1 MKKFLLMMALATTAF
16 GCSQVKDNDAA
27 EDLVYCNPLDLDY
40 GWGIFKQGLPFCR
53 TSADPVIVF
62 FKDRYYLFA
71 THDIG
76 GYRVS
81 DDLMHWENRFF
92 NEEVAE
98 AALNY
103 GSYVAPAVAA
113 DENYVY
119 FIKLNRD
126 RSQKTVKIIRTSDP
140 DKGKWEVCGEIKR
153 VSDPTLFIDNGRYY
167 VYHGLGIDQ
176 SLKCFELDPETMT
189 EIEGSEKVIKAFP
202 RDIDEYDSG
211 YYFGRRE
218 IYDEVDARDWKGR
231 FKWLPCPEG
240 SWIIRNGDR
249 YYLQFAAP
257 GTISIWYCDVVME
270 SDNPT
275 GGFVEQPYNPVS
287 LKAGG
292 FIGSAGH
299 SCVFQDRYGNWWQIA
314 TMWVGNSNEF
324 ERRLGL
330 FPVTFDSEGRM
341 QVHTL
346 LGDYPMVIPQRKF
359 TPDEQFLKGWWC
371 LSYGKTCTASS
382 SVPGHE
388 PSAASDE
395 DVRTWWSAASAS
407 AGEWI
412 MLDLE
417 GIKTIN
423 AMQMNFSEQNFT
435 PDTYEEDYTAYRV
448 YASSDG
454 STWDMILDKSG
465 NTVTNPH
472 DFTVLPEPVEARYV
486 KVECVHSM
494 NGVPFGV
501 RDVRLFGHGD
511 GVLPDAVASTQVTRD
526 ASDGRFAM
534 LEWTPVENA
543 DGYVVRFGISPDF
556 MNQTI
561 QVKGKDENSLCIHI
575 LTKGENYFYRV
586 DTYNENG
593 LTEGHVVTDRK

>member
-1 MKKFLLMMALATTAF
+1 MTLAAAAIGCGRTANA
-16 GCSQVKDNDAA
+16 GKT
-27 EDLVYCNPLDLDY
+27 EDPVYCNPLDLDY
-40 GWGIFKQGLPFCR
+40 GWGIFKQDLPLCR
-53 TSADPVIVF
+53 TSADPVMVF
-62 FKDRYYLFA
+62 FKDKYYLFA

-81 DDLMHWENRFF
+81 DDLMHWENRYF
-92 NEEVAE
+92 NEEVAD

-113 DENYVY
+113 DDNYVY

-126 RSQKTVKIIRTSDP
+126 RSRKTTEIIRTSDP
-140 DKGKWEVCGEIKR
+140 DKGVWEVCGEIKR
-153 VSDPTLFIDNGRYY
+153 VSDPTLFIDDGNYY

-176 SLKCFELDPETMT
+176 SLKCFRLDPETMT

-202 RDIDEYDSG
+202 DDIDDYDAG

-218 IYDEVDARDWKGR
+218 IYDEVDARGWKGR
-231 FKWLPCPEG
+231 FQWLPCPEG

-249 YYLQFAAP
+249 YYLQFASP
-257 GTISIWYCDVVME
+257 GTICIWYCDVVME
-270 SDNPT
+270 SDSPT
-275 GGFVEQPYNPVS
+275 EGFVEEPYNPVS
-287 LKAGG
+287 MKAGG

-299 SCVFQDRYGNWWQIA
+299 SSVFKDRYGNWWQIT

-330 FPVTFDSEGRM
+330 FPVTFDEKGRM

-359 TPDEQFLKGWWC
+359 SRNEQFLKGWWC
-371 LSYGKTCTASS
+371 LSYGKECTASS
-382 SVPGHE
+382 YTEGHE

-395 DVRTWWSAASAS
+395 NIRTWWSAATAS
-407 AGEWI
+407 PGEWI
-412 MLDLE
+412 MLDLGGE
-417 GIKTIN
+417 KTIN
-423 AMQMNFSEQNFT
+423 AMQLNFSEQNFT
-435 PDTYEEDYTAYRV
+435 PDTFEDDYTAYKT

-454 STWDMILDKSG
+454 KTWELMIDRSG
-465 NTVTNPH
+465 NKTANPH
-472 DFTVLPEPVEARYV
+472 DFTVLQEPVKARYV
-486 KVECVHSM
+486 KVECVHPM

-501 RDVRLFGHGD
+501 RDVRLFGHG
-511 GVLPDAVASTQVTRD
+511 GGARPAAAGSVKVERD

-534 LEWTPVENA
+534 LEWTPSVNA
-543 DGYVVRFGISPDF
+543 DGYLVRFGIDPEF

-561 QVKGKDENSLCIHI
+561 QVKGGDVSSLCIHI
-575 LTKGENYFYRV
+575 LTRGEKYWYRV

-593 LTEGHVVTDRK
+593 ITEGPVVED

>member
-1 MKKFLLMMALATTAF
+1 MKKILLIMAAVMALAC
-16 GCSQVKDNDAA
+16 CSREKEIARTQDP
-27 EDLVYCNPLDLDY
+27 VYCNPLDLDY
-40 GWGIFKQGLPFCR
+40 GWGIFKQGLPLCR

-62 FKDRYYLFA
+62 FKDKYYLFA

-81 DDLMHWENRFF
+81 DDLMHWENRYF
-92 NEEVAE
+92 NDEVKE

-113 DENYVY
+113 DDEYVY

-126 RSQKTVKIIRTSDP
+126 RSQKTVKIIRTPDP
-140 DKGKWEVCGEIKR
+140 DKGKWEICGEIKR
-153 VSDPTLFIDNGRYY
+153 ISDPTLFIDEGRYF

-189 EIEGSEKVIKAFP
+189 EIPGSEKVIKAFP
-202 RDIDEYDSG
+202 EDISEYSSG

-218 IYDEVDARDWKGR
+218 IYDEVDARDCKGR

-249 YYLQFAAP
+249 YYLQFASP
-257 GTISIWYCDVVME
+257 GTICIWYCDVVME
-270 SDNPT
+270 SGNPVE
-275 GGFVEQPYNPVS
+275 GFVEQPYNPVS

-299 SCVFQDRYGNWWQIA
+299 SSVFRDRYGNWWQIT

-330 FPVTFDSEGRM
+330 FPVTFDSHGRM

-359 TPDEQFLKGWWC
+359 RADEQFLKGWWC
-371 LSYGKTCTASS
+371 LSYGKACTASS

-388 PSAASDE
+388 PAAASDE
-395 DVRTWWSAASAS
+395 NVRTWWSAASAGP
-407 AGEWI
+407 GEWI
-412 MLDLE
+412 ALDM
-417 GIKTIN
+417 GGMKTLN
-423 AMQMNFSEQNFT
+423 AMQLNFSEQNHT
-435 PDTYEEDYTAYRV
+435 PDTFEEDYTAYKV
-448 YASSDG
+448 YASANGTD
-454 STWDMILDKSG
+454 WELIADKSG
-465 NTVTNPH
+465 NRTANPH
-472 DFTVLPEPVEARYV
+472 DFIVLPESVSTRYV
-486 KVECVHSM
+486 KVECVHPM

-501 RDVRLFGHGD
+501 RDIRLFGYGD
-511 GVLPDAVASTQVTRD
+511 GTMPDAAGDVEVTRD
-526 ASDGRFAM
+526 SEDGRFAM
-534 LEWTPVENA
+534 VEWTPAENA
-543 DGYVVRFGISPDF
+543 DGYLVRFGISPDF
-556 MNQTI
+556 MNQTV
-561 QVKGKDENSLCIHI
+561 QVKGGESSSLCIHI
-575 LTKGENYFYRV
+575 LTEGQKYHYRV

-593 LTEGHVVTDRK
+593 ITSGLAVTE